1 MKKSIVL
8 LFLVEILFSCSNI
21 EEETSVTPPLL
32 VGTWKLKEIL
42 FDPGDGS
49 GTFQSVNSNKTL
61 IFDTTGNVTSNGLI
75 CDMSIGTSANS
86 IGTYSEANSTINSTN
101 CTNLTLNY
109 ELNADTLIIIYPYIE
124 PCKAK
129 YIKVQ

>member
-1 MKKSIVL
+1 MKKSIIL
-8 LFLVEILFSCSNI
+8 LFLVGILFSCSNI
-21 EEETSVTPPLL
+21 VEETSVTPPQL

-75 CDMSIGTSANS
+75 CDMSIGTNASS
-86 IGTYSEANSTINSTN
+86 IVTYSEANSTINSSN
-101 CTNLTLNY
+101 CPNLTLNY
-109 ELNADTLIIIYPYIE
+109 ELIADTLVIIYPCIE
-124 PCKAK
+124 PRKAK
-129 YIKVQ
+129 YSKVQ

>member
-8 LFLVEILFSCSNI
+8 LFIVGILFSCSNI
-21 EEETSVTPPLL
+21 EEKTSVTPPLL

-61 IFDTTGNVTSNGLI
+61 IFDTTGKVTSNGLI
-75 CDMSIGTSANS
+75 WDMSIGTSASS

-101 CTNLTLNY
+101 CPNLTLNY

>member
-1 MKKSIVL
+1 
-8 LFLVEILFSCSNI
+8 
-21 EEETSVTPPLL
+21 
-32 VGTWKLKEIL
+32 L

-129 YIKVQ
+129 YIIVQ

>member
-8 LFLVEILFSCSNI
+8 LFIVGILFSCSNI
-21 EEETSVTPPLL
+21 EEKTSVTPPLL

-75 CDMSIGTSANS
+75 CDMSIGTSASS

-101 CTNLTLNY
+101 CPNLTLNY